1 MPKGGARK
9 DRKPSKKN
17 PRPKHSDVPSMTVT
31 ATPRVMSA
39 VPPRTRIERA
49 DVQGGETKRTATRVT
64 GRKRNI
70 DGIARQ
76 GKTRAKGQ
84 S

>member
-1 MPKGGARK
+1 MPQGGARK

-17 PRPKHSDVPSMTVT
+17 PRPKHSGVPSMAVT
-31 ATPRVMSA
+31 ARPRVMTA

-49 DVQGGETKRTATRVT
+49 DVQGGEPTIRGSRAT
-64 GRKRNI
+64 GRRNI

>member
-1 MPKGGARK
+1 MTKK
-9 DRKPSKKN
+9 LKNKP
-17 PRPKHSDVPSMTVT
+17 PAATPGMTVT

-39 VPPRTRIERA
+39 LPPRTKIENA
-49 DVQGGETKRTATRVT
+49 DVQGGETTRTATTIT
-64 GRKRNI
+64 GAKRSI

-76 GKTRAKGQ
+76 GLTKAKGQ